1 VSGVPASGILKLS
14 ALESLGAGVLI
25 GAGLALLIAAIRGLP
40 AREEDERPRGE
51 QISGALRFLGTRGA
65 IAGVAGV
72 LILAVTRWPVAA
84 VASGLLV
91 FFWGKLFG
99 GLGAER
105 AALARVEALASWTES
120 LRDTIA
126 GAVGLEQ
133 AIPAT
138 ARAASPAIQRH
149 LEILVDRLRARM
161 PLAQALE
168 HLADDMDD
176 ASADLVIA
184 ALMLN
189 ARLRGPGLRDVLG
202 ALAKASREEVDMR
215 QRVMAQRSST
225 RRSVQIVVA
234 VTLVMVLGLAVFN
247 KSFVEP
253 YGTFLGQVVLVGV
266 IALFAAG
273 FSWLRKLSD
282 VETPA
287 RFLHRTRA
295 SRVPEQREGDPR

>member
-1 VSGVPASGILKLS
+1 MPSSGIFQLS
-14 ALESLGAGVLI
+14 TLESLGAGVVV
-25 GAGLALLIAAIRGLP
+25 GTGLALLIAAIYGLP
-40 AREEDERPRGE
+40 PREPDERSRGE
-51 QISGALRFLGTRGA
+51 QFSEAVKFLSTRGA
-65 IAGVAGV
+65 IAVVVGV
-72 LILAVTRWPVAA
+72 LVLAVTRWPVAA
-84 VASGLLV
+84 IASGLLV

-138 ARAASPAIQRH
+138 ARAAAPAIRQN

-168 HLADDMDD
+168 LLADDMDD

-253 YGTFLGQVVLVGV
+253 YGTLTGQLVLVGV

-273 FSWLRKLSD
+273 FFWLRKLSD

-287 RFLHRTRA
+287 RFLHRKSA
-295 SRVPEQREGDPR
+295 QVPGQRGGDPR

>member
-1 VSGVPASGILKLS
+1 MPSSGIFQFSTLE
-14 ALESLGAGVLI
+14 ALAAGVVI
-25 GAGLALLIAAIRGLP
+25 GAGLALLVAAIHGLP
-40 AREEDERPRGE
+40 PREPDERSRGE
-51 QISGALRFLGTRGA
+51 QLSEVVKFLTTRGA
-65 IAGVAGV
+65 IAVVIGV

-84 VASGLLV
+84 IASGLLV
-91 FFWGKLFG
+91 FFWNKLFG

-138 ARAASPAIQRH
+138 ARAASPAIRKN

-161 PLAQALE
+161 PLPQALE
-168 HLADDMDD
+168 LLADDMDD

-234 VTLVMVLGLAVFN
+234 VTLIMVLGLAVFN

-253 YGTFLGQVVLVGV
+253 YGTFTGQLVLVGV

-273 FSWLRKLSD
+273 FFWLRRLSD

-287 RFLHRTRA
+287 RFLHQTRSA
-295 SRVPEQREGDPR
+295 PVPGQRDGGPR